1 MIVEFTE
8 DYSYSLD
15 KVTVVKSCCGDT
27 KDLPN
32 DLALRLIA
40 KGVCGDKRATKFNP
54 VVETAVISPVEE
66 VKEKTKRK
74 RRSKKK
80 AE

>member
-8 DYSYSLD
+8 DYPYSLD

-27 KDLPN
+27 KDLP
-32 DLALRLIA
+32 DELASKLIA
-40 KGVCGDKRATKFNP
+40 KGVCSEKKATKFNP
-54 VVETAVISPVEE
+54 VVETAVINPVEE
-66 VKEKTKRK
+66 VKEKPKRRK
-74 RRSKKK
+74 RKKK

>member
-8 DYSYSLD
+8 DYPYSLD

-27 KDLPN
+27 KDLPEE
-32 DLALRLIA
+32 LALKLIA
-40 KGVCGDKRATKFNP
+40 KGVCSEKKATKFSP
-54 VVETAVISPVEE
+54 VVETAVINPVEE
-66 VKEKTKRK
+66 VKEKPKRRK
-74 RRSKKK
+74 RKKK

>member
-8 DYSYSLD
+8 DYPYSLD

-27 KDLPN
+27 KDLP
-32 DLALRLIA
+32 DELALKLIA
-40 KGVCGDKRATKFNP
+40 KGVCSEKKATKFNP
-54 VVETAVISPVEE
+54 VVETAVINPVEE
-66 VKEKTKRK
+66 VKEKPKRRK
-74 RRSKKK
+74 RKKK

>member
-8 DYSYSLD
+8 DYPYSLD

-27 KDLPN
+27 KDLP
-32 DLALRLIA
+32 DELALKLIA
-40 KGVCGDKRATKFNP
+40 KGVCSEKKATKFSP
-54 VVETAVISPVEE
+54 VVETAVINPVEE
-66 VKEKTKRK
+66 VKEKPKRK
-74 RRSKKK
+74 RRKKK